1 MRDRPVIFSVFSNLK
16 HGEQECPFVKRAEKF
31 GPFLEKLFRDRLVQS
46 KKLMATTLRRSSEFS
61 TLQDDIGKVFPDTG
75 RTYRPFLKS
84 DGNDFKAVIAE
95 TLRETYGR
103 SGRSIKTVMAYTGAG
118 ERAVKNW
125 FGGKNGPN
133 GENLVE
139 LVRHSDEV
147 LEALLLMA
155 GRKDI
160 LAGKLLVDAREKLV
174 EMIEIIDQLH
184 AGDSVADPT
193 ND

>member
-1 MRDRPVIFSVFSNLK
+1 MSFRKKGRKVRPVSGKTF
-16 HGEQECPFVKRAEKF
+16 P
-31 GPFLEKLFRDRLVQS
+31 
-46 KKLMATTLRRSSEFS
+46 RSSGTVE
-61 TLQDDIGKVFPDTG
+61 
-75 RTYRPFLKS
+75 KS
-84 DGNDFKAVIAE
+84 DGYDFTAVIAE

-133 GENLVE
+133 GENLVK

-155 GRKDI
+155 GREDI
-160 LAGKLLVDAREKLV
+160 FAGKLLVDARDKLV
-174 EMIEIIDQLH
+174 EMLEIIDQLQV
-184 AGDSVADPT
+184 GESTADPPS
-193 ND
+193 D

>member
-1 MRDRPVIFSVFSNLK
+1 MSFRKKGRKVRPVSGITF
-16 HGEQECPFVKRAEKF
+16 P
-31 GPFLEKLFRDRLVQS
+31 
-46 KKLMATTLRRSSEFS
+46 RSSGTVE
-61 TLQDDIGKVFPDTG
+61 
-75 RTYRPFLKS
+75 KS
-84 DGNDFKAVIAE
+84 DGNDFTAVIAE

-133 GENLVE
+133 GKNLVE

-155 GRKDI
+155 GRENI
-160 LAGKLLVDAREKLV
+160 LAGKLLVDARDKLV
-174 EMIEIIDQLH
+174 EMLEIIDQLQV
-184 AGDSVADPT
+184 GESTADPPS
-193 ND
+193 D

>member
-1 MRDRPVIFSVFSNLK
+1 MSFRKKGRKVRPVSGITF
-16 HGEQECPFVKRAEKF
+16 P
-31 GPFLEKLFRDRLVQS
+31 
-46 KKLMATTLRRSSEFS
+46 RSSGTVE
-61 TLQDDIGKVFPDTG
+61 
-75 RTYRPFLKS
+75 KS
-84 DGNDFKAVIAE
+84 DSYDFKAVIAE

-139 LVRHSDEV
+139 LVRHSDEA

-155 GRKDI
+155 GREDI

-184 AGDSVADPT
+184 AGDSAADPT
-193 ND
+193 DD